1 MFYMILFIIL
11 GITILLNIVAWMVPD
26 FCDWY
31 TLYIMPI
38 WYNSYGR
45 VMNVFDFSI
54 GEYMI
59 IAAIV
64 LIAGLVIISIMLPI
78 LRKKSGF
85 RSFVIG
91 YYKIIAMIFVC
102 VCLIMTLNCT
112 ILYHCSPID
121 PNREA
126 SYRKYSVDELEAA
139 RNHIVKM
146 CNYYS
151 ERMNR
156 DEKGYIIYEGD
167 IEKYAAQALNG
178 LSADYPKL
186 AGYYPKV
193 KHMMFS
199 DLMSQAYIAG
209 YYFPFSLEANCNSNM
224 YIINYPEV
232 YCHELS
238 HLHGYIY
245 EDEANFISFLACTKS
260 EEEFFVYSGYMSVYN
275 YINNAYMESLNG
287 DMGRY
292 NRQIKLNYLAAEDNI
307 FLLPDKWDE
316 VEEAAVL
323 STEIVNN
330 ASDTFIETS
339 LHMNGVTDGM
349 ATYDKVVDLLLQ
361 YYDGVLY

>member
-1 MFYMILFIIL
+1 MFYIILFIIL
-11 GITILLNIVAWMVPD
+11 GITILLNIVAWMSPA

-31 TLYIMPI
+31 TLHIMPF

-45 VMNVFDFSI
+45 FMDIFSFSV

-64 LIAGLVIISIMLPI
+64 LIICLLIISILLPL

-85 RSFVIG
+85 RVFAVC
-91 YYKIIAMIFVC
+91 YYKSTAMIFVC
-102 VCLIMTLNCT
+102 VCFIMTPNCT

-121 PNREA
+121 PNPEV
-126 SYRKYSVDELEAA
+126 SYRKYSVDELETA
-139 RNHIVKM
+139 RNYIVKM

-156 DEKGYIIYEGD
+156 DENGYIIYEGD
-167 IEKYAAQALNG
+167 MEKTAAYALNNI
-178 LSADYPKL
+178 SADYPKL
-186 AGYYPKV
+186 EGYYPRV

-245 EDEANFISFLACTKS
+245 MRMKLTLYHFLHVQK
-260 EEEFFVYSGYMSVYN
+260 VKM
-275 YINNAYMESLNG
+275 
-287 DMGRY
+287 
-292 NRQIKLNYLAAEDNI
+292 I
-307 FLLPDKWDE
+307 FLSIQDIW
-316 VEEAAVL
+316 V
-323 STEIVNN
+323 
-330 ASDTFIETS
+330 
-339 LHMNGVTDGM
+339 
-349 ATYDKVVDLLLQ
+349 Y
-361 YYDGVLY
+361 